1 MTLLLIHPSSFRL
14 HPFLRSRLAVAAA
27 ILTAGCN
34 LPAILTAP
42 FKQEPEP
49 APAIDRNQ
57 ARAVFGSDEGSQS
70 DGDPIRVHLQ
80 FDVARIELPA
90 GPVRHA
96 AKVWNHVDELQID
109 PVLSA
114 LLDRNGIRIGVASA
128 SSWPALR
135 ALFSEEGAKV
145 GRAQRV
151 VQSGAPL
158 WLGLERI
165 VEDQSIFFY
174 GSNGRLAGK
183 TFQKGTKCLRID
195 YQVEY
200 ADDLQVTL
208 TVTPEIQNEETSMHW
223 RPSEQGYYLSVENE
237 RRVFN
242 ELRSSWRLRP
252 SDFLVIGPSNAT
264 RLDQLLGS
272 RLLTRQTKGDRFDMI
287 LCVTPKPFRLE

>member
-1 MTLLLIHPSSFRL
+1 MSVYL
-14 HPFLRSRLAVAAA
+14 SRLAVAAA

-34 LPAILTAP
+34 LPAIMKAP
-42 FKQEPEP
+42 FKGESEP

-57 ARAVFGSDEGSQS
+57 ARAVFGLDDGSS
-70 DGDPIRVHLQ
+70 NDGGPIRVHLQ

-90 GPVRHA
+90 GPVGHA
-96 AKVWNHVDELQID
+96 IKVWNHVDELQID

-114 LLDRNGIRIGVASA
+114 LLHRNGIRMGVASA

-145 GRAQRV
+145 GRVRRV
-151 VQSGAPL
+151 VQSGVPL

-165 VEDQSIFFY
+165 VEDEPIFFY
-174 GSNGRLAGK
+174 GSDGRLAGK
-183 TFQKGTKCLRID
+183 TFEKGTKCLRID

-208 TVTPEIQNEETSMHW
+208 TVTPEIQDEETSIHW

-242 ELRSSWRLRP
+242 ELRSSWTLGP
-252 SDFLVIGPSNAT
+252 SDFLVIGPSDAA

-272 RLLTRQTKGDRFDMI
+272 RLLTRQTQGDRFDMI
-287 LCVTPKPFRLE
+287 LCVTPRPFRLE